1 MTAMNGGK
9 VLGCEEFQTYLDG
22 ADVALAAL
30 EERVVL
36 LAQFLKYGEKTS
48 YDG

>member
-9 VLGCEEFQTYLDG
+9 VLGCEGFQTYLDG

-30 EERVVL
+30 KERVVFLAKL
-36 LAQFLKYGEKTS
+36 LNIV
-48 YDG
+48 